1 MKSLLVTLAAAL
13 ALLPSCSRKIKPQGP
28 SAAAG
33 IARPALNQAPNNTS
47 GSLPPSTRIS
57 YNSVA
62 VNGPFIAMTF
72 DDGPHAS
79 NTPRL
84 LDMLKARNIRATF
97 FTVGSRTV
105 TYPGIM
111 RRIIADG
118 HELANHTW
126 THPKLSSLSDNAVRS
141 ELKRAHSAL
150 VNLGVA
156 PRMYRPPYGAITA
169 RQKQWIMNEF
179 GYPTIQWSVD
189 PEDWRTKSAALTRSR
204 ILNQTRPGAIILVH
218 DIHVSS
224 IDAMPGTLDGLLA
237 KGFRFVKVSELM
249 EMGNRPRGAPNL
261 PVAQSAPPAVTFSP
275 GSF

>member
-1 MKSLLVTLAAAL
+1 MKSLLLPLAAAL
-13 ALLPSCSRKIKPQGP
+13 ALLPACSRNVKPQGP
-28 SAAAG
+28 SPAAG

-47 GSLPPSTRIS
+47 GSLPPGTRIS

-169 RQKQWIMNEF
+169 RQKQWIMDEF

-261 PVAQSAPPAVTFSP
+261 PVAQSSPPPVTFSP

>member
-1 MKSLLVTLAAAL
+1 MH
-13 ALLPSCSRKIKPQGP
+13 I
-28 SAAAG
+28 AAAG

-47 GSLPPSTRIS
+47 GSLPPGTRIS

-169 RQKQWIMNEF
+169 RQKQWIMDEF

-261 PVAQSAPPAVTFSP
+261 PVAQSAPPAITFSP